1 MAVLPAGTPPWPPP
15 HYQGFH
21 WAWERSQQPPVL
33 LFINSFVEE
42 VFPEHLLQPWDCC
55 WWLCCP
61 TLASQEL
68 RHRVTREPQSCQ
80 VEKCTSAPLELAF
93 NPKKRSAMSQSSFAC
108 TCSPGCWRPSGVCRS
123 WLWPPTTGGG
133 PGRAHEGTRMVSC
146 AVARCGLL
154 SPNYWL
160 CDLILVT

>member
-33 LFINSFVEE
+33 LFISSFVEE

-61 TLASQEL
+61 TPASQDL
-68 RHRVTREPQSCQ
+68 RHRVKREPQSCQ
-80 VEKCTSAPLELAF
+80 VEKCTSAPPGACLQSQKAICNVPELLCMHLLPRVLEAVWSVPVLALAA
-93 NPKKRSAMSQSSFAC
+93 NHRGWPWE
-108 TCSPGCWRPSGVCRS
+108 SPQRDQDGVLCRCQVWAS
-123 WLWPPTTGGG
+123 
-133 PGRAHEGTRMVSC
+133 
-146 AVARCGLL
+146 
-154 SPNYWL
+154 
-160 CDLILVT
+160 VTPHPVT